1 MKRETADNF
10 GHVSMQVPVGEYNM
24 VAVASKNAD
33 VKMLDSE
40 GTLPKCL
47 SCKCKKAGF
56 MVKPAFLG
64 HYAHAHS
71 LVITYNYVLCP
82 LYGANH
88 LSYHDFL
95 TAFHIYT
102 LRQCLHIL
110 AYVLPSK
117 V

>member
-10 GHVSMQVPVGEYNM
+10 GHVSMRVPVGGYNM

-56 MVKPAFLG
+56 MVKPAFFR
-64 HYAHAHS
+64 S
-71 LVITYNYVLCP
+71 LRSC
-82 LYGANH
+82 A
-88 LSYHDFL
+88 
-95 TAFHIYT
+95 
-102 LRQCLHIL
+102 
-110 AYVLPSK
+110 
-117 V
+117 